1 LRPSI
6 QSETDGKGLRL
17 IPTDAPEPYSFGPG
31 RKRRIGKA
39 MATNLLDRTLDRVG
53 PLDEAVMSNA
63 RQRQDMLTKP
73 QGSLGRL
80 ETISVQLAGIQRRLP
95 PRIEDK
101 AVIVMAGDHGIL
113 EEKFHNWPQEVT
125 AQMVLNFLQ
134 GGAAINVL
142 SRHVGARVV
151 VVDMGVASPLNHDP
165 RLVVRKVAR
174 GTMNMTLG
182 PAMTHDQAVK
192 AIETGIELVTHE
204 TGKGLDVVATG
215 DMGIGNTSP
224 SAAICAVITGRSV
237 PEVTGRGTGLNDDQ
251 LGRKIEAI
259 QRALAVNKPDPRNP
273 LDVLAKVGGFEIA
286 GLVGV
291 ILGAAACRVGV
302 IIDGF
307 ISGAAAL
314 IATEMCPQVKSYLFP
329 GHLSAEPGHGIMLD
343 HMGLVPLLTLDMRL
357 GEGTGAALSMA
368 LIEASARILAE
379 MATFAQAR
387 VSEKG
392 A

>member
-1 LRPSI
+1 M
-6 QSETDGKGLRL
+6 
-17 IPTDAPEPYSFGPG
+17 
-31 RKRRIGKA
+31 A
-39 MATNLLDRTLDRVG
+39 MGDLLNSALGQIG
-53 PLDEAVMSNA
+53 PLDETVMFSA

-80 ETISVQLAGIQRRLP
+80 EAVSVQLAGIQGRLP
-95 PRIEDK
+95 PRIEEK
-101 AVIVMAGDHGIL
+101 AVIIMAGDHGIL

-142 SRHVGARVV
+142 SRLVGARVV
-151 VVDMGVASPLNHDP
+151 VVDMGVASPLDP
-165 RLVVRKVAR
+165 DPGLVVRKVAP

-182 PAMTHDQAVK
+182 PAMTRDQAVK
-192 AIETGIELVTHE
+192 AVETGIELVTE
-204 TGKGLDVVATG
+204 EAGKGLDVVATG

-224 SAAICAVITGRSV
+224 SAAICAAITGRSV
-237 PEVTGRGTGLNDDQ
+237 PEVTGRGTGLNVDQ

-259 QRALAVNKPDPRNP
+259 QRALALNKPDPRDP

-291 ILGAAACRVGV
+291 ILGAAARRVAV
-302 IIDGF
+302 VIDGF

-314 IATEMCPQVKSYLFP
+314 IAAEMCPQVKGFLFP
-329 GHLSAEPGHGIMLD
+329 GHLSTEPGHGIMLD
-343 HMGLVPLLTLDMRL
+343 HMGLTPLLTLEMRL
-357 GEGTGAALSMA
+357 GEGTGAALAMA

-379 MATFAQAR
+379 MATFAQAG
-387 VSEKG
+387 VSEKRG
-392 A
+392 